1 MYWNTAVSADGGKNW
16 KLIKGQCE
24 NDYLRAAE
32 PFMPVVYATTD
43 HHGLVALNSEPYLE
57 LPRLG
62 AAVDAAGNPTETET
76 AFSSGVSVNSGEFQ
90 RKAVITA
97 GESVVVEGAIE
108 TDKKDIEKT
117 ADILAAIIYTPSSPQ
132 DNAVRQV
139 FMFDGKN
146 KLIPLDMTSYSI
158 SSLPAF
164 QRDVALSSF
173 HTVKLF
179 EGKFNRAGRME
190 LYFG

>member
-1 MYWNTAVSADGGKNW
+1 
-16 KLIKGQCE
+16 
-24 NDYLRAAE
+24 
-32 PFMPVVYATTD
+32 
-43 HHGLVALNSEPYLE
+43 E

-76 AFSSGVSVNSGEFQ
+76 AFSSGVSVNGGEFQ
-90 RKAVITA
+90 RKAVIIA
-97 GESVVVEGAIE
+97 GEPVVVEGAIE
-108 TDKKDIEKT
+108 TDKKDIEKI

-139 FMFDGKN
+139 FMFYGKN
-146 KLIPLDMTSYSI
+146 TLVPLDMTSYSI

-164 QRDVALSSF
+164 QRDVALASF

-179 EGKFNRAGRME
+179 EGKFNRAGRLE
-190 LYFG
+190 FYFGYRLNGETLVYNNTRPVDIQITP